1 MTDEA
6 VTVETKLYLDH
17 VKVVVDNATAEVLKR
32 LGFRIQERAQLNIRS
47 NDQIDTGFLINSI
60 YTVWKDDGSD
70 YEQARASA
78 EAQTVS
84 SKSGRPV
91 DHEGD
96 MAPKVDLQANAAAA
110 VVIGANYAIYQ
121 EAANPF
127 LYPAAEAAAIEFGG
141 TATAIYKEVL
151 PEEGPKE

>member
-1 MTDEA
+1 MTDQVA
-6 VTVETKLYLDH
+6 VETTLYLDH
-17 VKVVVDNATAEVLKR
+17 VKVTVDDATAEVLKR
-32 LGFRIQERAQLNIRS
+32 LAFRIQERAGLNIRN
-47 NDQIDTGFLINSI
+47 NDQIDTGFMVNSI

-70 YEQARASA
+70 YEQARSSA

-84 SKSGRPV
+84 SKSGRTV